1 MNVLILFTNMN
12 IGASELIEMI
22 EDELNT
28 HLSEANLYHD
38 PKTGH
43 WSSKKAGN
51 VYSLTKKGAK
61 NAPNSEVGK
70 GIVTGKGNVK
80 AKYGMADQCGRM
92 KLSGDDINPEYS
104 CSKFKQKYD
113 EDILSEPEVHKPV
126 GEIEVIKIGNKT
138 YINLDSLISQAD
150 DDELL
155 VQEDKRGQAIL
166 KKCNS
171 YGLYTRRQ
179 VLDNFFRQVNAM
191 SLSSDGK
198 YLQPINKKG

>member
-12 IGASELIEMI
+12 VSASKLIEMI
-22 EDELNT
+22 EDEINSQ
-28 HLSEANLYHD
+28 LSEANLYHD

-43 WSSKKAGN
+43 WSDKKAGN
-51 VYSLTKKGAK
+51 VYSLTKRGAK

-92 KLSGDDINPEYS
+92 KLSGDKINPEYS
-104 CSKFKQKYD
+104 CSKFKKKYD
-113 EDILSEPEVHKPV
+113 EDILSEPEVHNPV

-138 YINLDSLISQAD
+138 YINLDSLISQS
-150 DDELL
+150 DEDIL
-155 VQEDKRGQAIL
+155 VQEDKQGRAL
-166 KKCNS
+166 MNKCNS
-171 YGLYTRRQ
+171 VGLYTRRQ

-198 YLQPINKKG
+198 YLEPINKKG